1 MCSVSWLLDKHGYHL
16 FFNRDEQKNRP
27 LALPPK
33 QYTQA
38 GVEVLMP
45 IDPAGGGS
53 WISLNECGLAL
64 CLLNNYQ
71 GKIPQ
76 GVDAERLVSRGQLL
90 KHLSSQV
97 SVEKVI
103 QAFTQ
108 LNLQQ
113 FAPFTLLAFDP
124 NLTDVQGNVM
134 ALAWNG
140 EQSQIAVTQ
149 SPLFSS
155 SVDLEQVQHYRSQL
169 YQALIAKEN
178 SVQQRLKFH
187 AHHHVAHP
195 HWAPCMHRQDAHT
208 VSFTYLRVTQQQQ
221 YMTYISGSPCLQLSE
236 TSLHQQRDEID
247 KTTPWVANL

>member
-76 GVDAERLVSRGQLL
+76 GTDAECLVSRGQLL
-90 KHLSSQV
+90 KHLSSQI

-113 FAPFTLLAFDP
+113 FASFTLLAFDP
-124 NLTDVQGNVM
+124 DLTDVQSNVM

-155 SVDLEQVQHYRSQL
+155 SVDLEQVQRYRSQL
-169 YQALIAKEN
+169 YQALIAEED

-195 HWAPCMHRQDAHT
+195 HWAPCMHRQDA
-208 VSFTYLRVTQQQQ
+208 
-221 YMTYISGSPCLQLSE
+221 
-236 TSLHQQRDEID
+236 
-247 KTTPWVANL
+247 

>member
-76 GVDAERLVSRGQLL
+76 GADAERLVSRGQLL
-90 KHLSSQV
+90 KHLSSQI

-103 QAFTQ
+103 QAFAQ

-140 EQSQIAVTQ
+140 EQARDLLGSGGVRIDGEV
-149 SPLFSS
+149 
-155 SVDLEQVQHYRSQL
+155 VDRTFIYKLGATHIC
-169 YQALIAKEN
+169 QAGKKAFARIT
-178 SVQQRLKFH
+178 LK
-187 AHHHVAHP
+187 
-195 HWAPCMHRQDAHT
+195 
-208 VSFTYLRVTQQQQ
+208 
-221 YMTYISGSPCLQLSE
+221 SE
-236 TSLHQQRDEID
+236 
-247 KTTPWVANL
+247 